1 MIGATIAIVVGIL
14 LLFLAW
20 QQRHQI
26 RIGRRKKN
34 SIGLLRPHQTHLER
48 KLLKLLGGNWNTANR
63 LIRQSQIRYPEKSVD
78 WHWEKVIY
86 DLERDRWR

>member
-1 MIGATIAIVVGIL
+1 MTGGTIAIVVGIL
-14 LLFLAW
+14 LLFIAW

-26 RIGRRKKN
+26 RIGGRRDF
-34 SIGLLRPHQTHLER
+34 SIGPIRPQQPHLER
-48 KLLKLLGGNWNTANR
+48 KLLKLLNGNRNTANR
-63 LIRQSQIRYPEKSVD
+63 LIRQSQIRYPEKSAD